1 MPEKYDIIK
10 IKAIN
15 DKIVL
20 LELNGEV
27 IEWISNE
34 LILI

>member
-1 MPEKYDIIK
+1 MYTLDNIMPEKYDIIK

-27 IEWISNE
+27 IE
-34 LILI
+34 

>member
-1 MPEKYDIIK
+1 MYTLDNIMPEMYDIIK

-27 IEWISNE
+27 IE
-34 LILI
+34 